1 MLYVGRVG
9 AEIGTLDVV
18 EKRVLCWVM
27 LGMYKSVEC
36 DVEIVGFRVL
46 ARSSSGFGLES
57 CLSVFCICICMLDA

>member
-1 MLYVGRVG
+1 MCRRG
-9 AEIGTLDVV
+9 
-18 EKRVLCWVM
+18 VLCWVM

-36 DVEIVGFRVL
+36 DVGIVGFRVL